1 MVEQNGWKYKGLEVT
16 SVDDMPY
23 ETIGFIYMITQ
34 ISTGKK
40 YIGKKLIDKAA
51 TKTVKGVKK
60 KIRKPSDWKEYWSS
74 SPDLK
79 ALISQVGQQDFVREI
94 LVFAKSKGSIAYLE
108 EMALYQCGALES
120 DNWFNNNIRS
130 KVYRSWISKDLLS
143 AKELREK
150 LNSV

>member
-1 MVEQNGWKYKGLEVT
+1 MSEWQYQNKPLMENEIPA
-16 SVDDMPY
+16 DAM
-23 ETIGFIYMITQ
+23 GFIYMITQ
-34 ISTGKK
+34 LSTGKK
-40 YIGKKLIDKAA
+40 YIGKKLLTSAA

-130 KVYRSWISKDLLS
+130 KVYRSWISKDL
-143 AKELREK
+143 AAANELREK

>member
-1 MVEQNGWKYKGLEVT
+1 MSEWQYQNKPLMENEIPA
-16 SVDDMPY
+16 DAM
-23 ETIGFIYMITQ
+23 GFIYMITQ
-34 ISTGKK
+34 LSTGKK
-40 YIGKKLIDKAA
+40 YIGRKLLTSAA

-60 KIRKPSDWKEYWSS
+60 RVRKESDWKEYWSS

-79 ALISQVGQQDFVREI
+79 ALISQVGQQDFTREI

-130 KVYRSWISKDLLS
+130 KIYRSWISKDLLS

>member
-1 MVEQNGWKYKGLEVT
+1 MSEWQYQNKPLNENEIP
-16 SVDDMPY
+16 VDAM
-23 ETIGFIYMITQ
+23 GFIYMITQ
-34 ISTGKK
+34 LSTGKK
-40 YIGKKLIDKAA
+40 YIGKKLLTAA
-51 TKTVKGVKK
+51 STKTVKGVKK

-120 DNWFNNNIRS
+120 DNWFNQNIRS
-130 KVYRSWISKDLLS
+130 KIYKSWISKDL
-143 AKELREK
+143 AAANELRNTLNEK
-150 LNSV
+150 GA